1 MFLQDYNKRQ
11 TIRTC
16 DNHWDVIKFTQNWPF
31 SLFYRFINKKKI
43 LTNLKYCSLVQLLS
57 IVDSVVYFFFFWSNI
72 NFNQQTP
79 SVSYFVLIFKVQF
92 CTMLY
97 HHRPLQPSAPFYYEL
112 NSNFRMYSLLF
123 CFPLFK
129 ETFLF
134 NLKCLNWKRDL

>member
-31 SLFYRFINKKKI
+31 SLFYRFINENI
-43 LTNLKYCSLVQLLS
+43 FTNLKYCSIVQLISL
-57 IVDSVVYFFFFWSNI
+57 VDSVVYFYFFDRISTLI
-72 NFNQQTP
+72 SKP
-79 SVSYFVLIFKVQF
+79 LLCAIFVLIFKVQF

-97 HHRPLQPSAPFYYEL
+97 HHRPLQPSAPFYHEL

-123 CFPLFK
+123 CFSSFK

-134 NLKCLNWKRDL
+134 NSKCLNWKRDL

>member
-1 MFLQDYNKRQ
+1 MKKNLY
-11 TIRTC
+11 
-16 DNHWDVIKFTQNWPF
+16 KF
-31 SLFYRFINKKKI
+31 KI
-43 LTNLKYCSLVQLLS
+43 LFFSSITIYCGLCGLL
-57 IVDSVVYFFFFWSNI
+57 FFLSNI

-134 NLKCLNWKRDL
+134 NLKCLN